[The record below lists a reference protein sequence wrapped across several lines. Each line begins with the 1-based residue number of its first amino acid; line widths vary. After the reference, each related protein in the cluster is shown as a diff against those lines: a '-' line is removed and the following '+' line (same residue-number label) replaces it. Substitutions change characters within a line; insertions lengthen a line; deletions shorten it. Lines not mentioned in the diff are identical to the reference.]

1 MDTQSLHAI
10 NASFRDRSGFVFT
23 HQGQYYRTVH
33 QVYQADYDK
42 LMKSGLYESLVAKKL
57 FIPHKEVHDFTTKE
71 NVYRII
77 KPQQLSLISYAA
89 EWSFSM
95 LQDAALCTLSNALE
109 ALKHDMI
116 LKDANTF
123 NIQFVEGK
131 PLLIDSLS
139 FESYVEGE
147 PWIAYKQFCECFLA
161 PLLLMKYTHA
171 SLHTLFVAYPNGIP
185 IPIVVSLLPFKAK
198 LNLHVY
204 LHIFMQAGYQQAQK
218 KIKKVAHQFSRQKL
232 THLLQGLFDFVTGLK
247 LTKDKTVWDDYYEGT
262 ILSKQY
268 LDDKKVKVKSLLDK
282 ISFHTLLDLGANEG
296 EFSLMFKNTDKQI
309 IALDEDRNCIEKLY
323 IKCRHEGIKNIQ
335 VLIANLTTPTPALG
349 WNHTERTALFS
360 RIQADVTLSLAL
372 IHHLAIAN
380 NIPLSGIFEFLLP
393 ISEYHIIEFVGKNDP
408 KVQQLLEHRKD
419 IFDEYTITHF
429 KQLAQEKFVLL
440 EEVPFPDMDRCL
452 FLLKRK

>member
-1 MDTQSLHAI
+1 MDMQSLQAI
-10 NASFRDRSGFVFT
+10 DSSFRDRSGFVFT
-23 HQGQYYRTVH
+23 FQGQYYRTVH
-33 QVYQADYDK
+33 QVYKNDYDK
-42 LMKSGLYESLVAKKL
+42 LMSSGLYESLVAKKI
-57 FIPHKEVHDFTTKE
+57 FIPHEEIPEVASQE
-71 NVYRII
+71 NVYRIL
-77 KPQQLSLISYAA
+77 KPQQLSLITYAA

-123 NIQFVEGK
+123 NIQFVESK
-131 PLLIDSLS
+131 PMLIDSLS
-139 FESYVEGE
+139 FENYQEGE
-147 PWIAYKQFCECFLA
+147 PWIAYRQFCECFLA
-161 PLLLMKYTHA
+161 PLLLMKFTNA

-185 IPIVVSLLPFKAK
+185 LPIVASLLPFKAK
-198 LNLHVY
+198 LNIHAY
-204 LHIFMQAGYQQAQK
+204 LHIFMQAGYQQQQK

-232 THLLQGLFDFVTGLK
+232 THLLKGLFDFVSGLK
-247 LTKDKTVWDDYYEGT
+247 LHKDKTVWDDYYDGT

-268 LDDKKVKVKSLLDK
+268 LEDKKVKVKGLLDK

-296 EFSLMFKNTDKQI
+296 AFSLLYKNTDKQI

-335 VLIANLTTPTPALG
+335 VLIANLSTPTPALG
-349 WNHTERTALFS
+349 WNHTERPALFS
-360 RIQADVTLSLAL
+360 RVKVDVTLSLAL

-419 IFDEYTITHF
+419 IFDEYTIAHF
-429 KQLAQEKFVLL
+429 KELTLEKCTIL